1 MDTWEW
7 IVLALA
13 IVAMLALVAAFIRI
27 RQRRTH
33 LKERLRPV
41 PARRL
46 RSRDRSSRGAFE

>member
-1 MDTWEW
+1 MDMWEW

-13 IVAMLALVAAFIRI
+13 IVAMLALVAAFMRI

-33 LKERLRPV
+33 LKERFGPV

-46 RSRDRSSRGAFE
+46 RSRDRSSRDAFE